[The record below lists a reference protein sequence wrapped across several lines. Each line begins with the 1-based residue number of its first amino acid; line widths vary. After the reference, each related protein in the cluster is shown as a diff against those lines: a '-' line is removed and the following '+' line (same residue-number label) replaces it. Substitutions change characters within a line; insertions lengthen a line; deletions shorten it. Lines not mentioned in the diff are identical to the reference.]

1 MNGLVLLV
9 LIAIAP
15 QRAVRA
21 DTSIYIENVL
31 WPHASQNTAQNAAQA
46 SKPASPAT
54 PVNEPIPGLQPSLPP
69 RRPFPITRQ

>member
-31 WPHASQNTAQNAAQA
+31 WPHASQNAAQA
-46 SKPASPAT
+46 SKPVSPAT

-69 RRPFPITRQ
+69 RRPFPITRR